1 MTDPF
6 KHAPE
11 PPAPASG
18 DRSRWLA
25 LIVLCTG
32 MLMIILDATI
42 VNVALPAI
50 QNDLDFTQAGL
61 AWVVNAY
68 LISFGGLLLLA
79 GRMGDLVGG
88 KRVFLTGLTVFTV
101 ASLLCG
107 LATEQ
112 WMLIAAR
119 FLQGAGGAL
128 TSAVSLGMIFTLF
141 TEPGERARALGIFS
155 FVASGGASIGV
166 FAGGVLTETLSWHW
180 IFFVNIPIGAAVMVP
195 AIRVLSSSRGLGLRT
210 GADVPGAVLVT
221 SSLMLGVFTIVKAAD
236 YGWGSARTLVLGAV
250 SIVLL
255 VLFVARQATART
267 PLLPLRLFR
276 SKLLSGANATMFF
289 MVAPMFGF
297 QFFVALYLQRVL
309 GFSEFETGA
318 GFLPIT
324 VMIGAFSLSFAAKL
338 AARFGHYPVIVSG
351 LALVAVGN
359 ALFLRVPVGGSFLVD
374 VMPSMVLMGAGLGV
388 VFPNIAGL
396 AMAGARPEDT
406 GAASGLLNTVQQ
418 VGGALGLASLAS
430 LAATRTADL
439 TASRHT
445 VNESLVGGFHLA
457 FAISTGL
464 AVAGLLVA
472 VFTLRG
478 SGQGAG
484 ASEEPK
490 VLVH

>member
-6 KHAPE
+6 KHAPQAS
-11 PPAPASG
+11 APETS
-18 DRSRWLA
+18 DRNRWLA
-25 LIVLCTG
+25 LLVLCTG
-32 MLMIILDATI
+32 MLMIVLDATI

-50 QNDLDFTQAGL
+50 QTDLDFSQAGL

-68 LISFGGLLLLA
+68 LIAFGGLLLLA

-88 KRVFLTGLTVFTV
+88 KRVFLTGLTVFTI

-112 WMLIAAR
+112 WMLIGAR

-128 TSAVSLGMIFTLF
+128 TSAVSLGMIFTMF

-180 IFFVNIPIGAAVMVP
+180 IFFVNIPIGIAIVIP
-195 AIRVLSSSRGLGLRT
+195 ALRVLNPSRGLGLRT
-210 GADVPGAVLVT
+210 GADIPGAILVT
-221 SSLMLGVFTIVKAAD
+221 AALMLGVYTIVKAAD
-236 YGWGSARTLVLGAV
+236 NGWGSTRTLSLGAL
-250 SIVLL
+250 SIILL
-255 VLFVARQATART
+255 GLFITRQAMART

-276 SKLLSGANATMFF
+276 SRVLSAANLTMFF

-297 QFFVALYLQRVL
+297 QFFVALYLQNVL

-324 VMIGAFSLSFAAKL
+324 VMIGAFSLSFAGRL
-338 AARFGHYPVIVSG
+338 AARFGAYPVIVAG
-351 LALVAVGN
+351 LVMVVVGN
-359 ALFLRVPVGGSFLVD
+359 LLFVRIPVGGSFVVD
-374 VMPSMVLMGAGLGV
+374 VLPSMIIMGAGLGV

-396 AMAGARPEDT
+396 AMASARPEDS

-430 LAATRTADL
+430 LAATHTTDL
-439 TASRHT
+439 TEKGRGTGEA
-445 VNESLVGGFHLA
+445 LVGGFHLA

-464 AVAGLLVA
+464 AATGLLVA
-472 VFTLRG
+472 LLALRG
-478 SGQGAG
+478 TSTTEPAT
-484 ASEEPK
+484 EEQK